1 MYESRGYYPLWRT
14 AASDTSRHTACYTR
28 TLSNE
33 PYTGLS
39 VCFSS
44 VYIYILY
51 NKKNS
56 AVRFTFPLCTLGLC
70 CFDVIPMVL
79 FRIERESSVCTRPSR
94 REVVSCAFC
103 FRLCAFHNF
112 TFRSLS
118 SRGVSQLRL
127 LCFSKRK
134 QKKSEKKNQ
143 TVSSLKIYCFSEFTV
158 ASRWFIFLW
167 CECGARHVLSAI
179 RLAFGL

>member
-158 ASRWFIFLW
+158 VSR
-167 CECGARHVLSAI
+167 
-179 RLAFGL
+179 